1 MNCSIMN
8 RKIQMLLQESE
19 TAFQMLMDAGKA
31 PDADYADHTA
41 QKSLNSFRSALQNPD
56 LSQKQLATMLRRA
69 LRGQQSRKSQHTYW
83 SAFMASYVSRN
94 ANSNNTL

>member
-19 TAFQMLMDAGKA
+19 TAFQMLMDGGNASE
-31 PDADYADHTA
+31 ADYADHTA

-56 LSQKQLATMLRRA
+56 LSQKQLAAMLRRA
-69 LRGQQSRKSQHTYW
+69 YRGQQSRKSQHTYW
-83 SAFMASYVSRN
+83 SAFMANYVSRN
-94 ANSNNTL
+94 ANSNSSL